1 MARKH
6 YKNEGIMKFLTV
18 IGGLVA
24 LASQIIIIANKV
36 ADLDVYFPRYVG
48 FGTLVYAIIGIFVS
62 IITIYTAIKPNNP
75 FPFHWLFLF
84 VLGILLVIFAGGII
98 ACVLLII
105 AALIGLIEVL

>member
-24 LASQIIIIANKV
+24 LASQIIIIA
-36 ADLDVYFPRYVG
+36 DLDVYFPRYVG
-48 FGTLVYAIIGIFVS
+48 FNTIVYAIIGIVIS
-62 IITIYTAIKPNNP
+62 IITIYTAIKPDNP

-105 AALIGLIEVL
+105 AALIGLIEDL

>member
-1 MARKH
+1 MAKK

-18 IGGLVA
+18 VGGLVA
-24 LASQIIIIANKV
+24 LASQIFTIAGIQWII
-36 ADLDVYFPRYVG
+36 PHYVG
-48 FGTLVYAIIGIFVS
+48 FYDLVYAIIGIVIS
-62 IITIYTAIKPNNP
+62 VITIYTAINPNNP

>member
-18 IGGLVA
+18 IGGLFA
-24 LASQIIIIANKV
+24 LASQIFVIAG
-36 ADLDVYFPRYVG
+36 LDWFIPFEVG
-48 FGTLVYAIIGIFVS
+48 LRSLVYAIIGIVIS
-62 IITIYTAIKPNNP
+62 VITIYTAIKPDNP

>member
-1 MARKH
+1 MTKK

-24 LASQIIIIANKV
+24 LASQIFTIAGIPWI
-36 ADLDVYFPRYVG
+36 LPHWVG
-48 FGTLVYAIIGIFVS
+48 FYELVYAIIGIIISV
-62 IITIYTAIKPNNP
+62 ITIYTAIKPDSP
-75 FPFHWLFLF
+75 FPFHWLVLF
-84 VLGILLVIFAGGII
+84 IFGILFVIFAGGII

>member
-6 YKNEGIMKFLTV
+6 YKNEGIMKLLTV

-24 LASQIIIIANKV
+24 LASQIFAIAGF
-36 ADLDVYFPRYVG
+36 DWPLGRYVG
-48 FGTLVYAIIGIFVS
+48 IYEVVYLIIGIVVS
-62 IITIYTAIKPNNP
+62 VITIYTAINPDNP

-84 VLGILLVIFAGGII
+84 VLGILLIIFGGGIV

>member
-24 LASQIIIIANKV
+24 LASQIFIIAE
-36 ADLDVYFPRYVG
+36 LQWFIPRFVG
-48 FGTLVYAIIGIFVS
+48 LNTLVYAIIGIFIS
-62 IITIYTAIKPNNP
+62 IITIYTAIKPDKP

-105 AALIGLIEVL
+105 AALIGLIEEL

>member
-1 MARKH
+1 MAKTH

-24 LASQIIIIANKV
+24 LARQLFTIFRLPWPIPYI
-36 ADLDVYFPRYVG
+36 VG
-48 FGTLVYAIIGIFVS
+48 LHGIVYAIIGIVIS
-62 IITIYTAIKPNNP
+62 VITIYTAIEPDNP

-84 VLGILLVIFAGGII
+84 VLGILLVIFVGGIL

>member
-1 MARKH
+1 MTRH

-24 LASQIIIIANKV
+24 LASQIFTIFGFPWP
-36 ADLDVYFPRYVG
+36 LGHYFGLYG
-48 FGTLVYAIIGIFVS
+48 IVYAIIGIFISV
-62 IITIYTAIKPNNP
+62 ITIYTAINPDDP

-84 VLGILLVIFAGGII
+84 VLGILIIIFAGGII

-105 AALIGLIEVL
+105 AALIGLIEEL

>member
-24 LASQIIIIANKV
+24 LASQIIIIA
-36 ADLDVYFPRYVG
+36 DLDVYFPRYVG
-48 FGTLVYAIIGIFVS
+48 FNTLVYAIIGIVIS
-62 IITIYTAIKPNNP
+62 IITIYTAIKPDNP

>member
-24 LASQIIIIANKV
+24 LASQIFALVKYSWP
-36 ADLDVYFPRYVG
+36 LGRYVG
-48 FGTLVYAIIGIFVS
+48 FYTPVYAIIGIFISV
-62 IITIYTAIKPNNP
+62 ITIYTAIKPDNP

-84 VLGILLVIFAGGII
+84 VLGILLVIFAGGIV

>member
-1 MARKH
+1 MTKK

-24 LASQIIIIANKV
+24 LASQIFALLNY
-36 ADLDVYFPRYVG
+36 AWPLGRYVG
-48 FGTLVYAIIGIFVS
+48 FYDPVYAIIGIIISV
-62 IITIYTAIKPNNP
+62 ITIYTAIKPDSP

-84 VLGILLVIFAGGII
+84 VLGILLVVFAGGIV
-98 ACVLLII
+98 ACALLII

>member
-1 MARKH
+1 VTKK
-6 YKNEGIMKFLTV
+6 YKNENLMKFLTV

-24 LASQIIIIANKV
+24 LASQIFTIAGIPWII
-36 ADLDVYFPRYVG
+36 PHYVG
-48 FGTLVYAIIGIFVS
+48 FYDIIYAIIGIVFSV
-62 IITIYTAIKPNNP
+62 ITIYTAIKPNNP

-105 AALIGLIEVL
+105 AALIGLIEEL

>member
-24 LASQIIIIANKV
+24 LASQIIIIA
-36 ADLDVYFPRYVG
+36 DLDVYFPRYVG
-48 FGTLVYAIIGIFVS
+48 FGTLVYAIIGIVIS
-62 IITIYTAIKPNNP
+62 IITIYTAIKPDNP

-105 AALIGLIEVL
+105 AALIGLIEDL

>member
-1 MARKH
+1 MVKKH

-24 LASQIIIIANKV
+24 LASQIFALLKYSWPLGRHLGFYEPVYII
-36 ADLDVYFPRYVG
+36 VG
-48 FGTLVYAIIGIFVS
+48 FVIS
-62 IITIYTAIKPNNP
+62 IITIYTAIKPDNP

-84 VLGILLVIFAGGII
+84 VLGILLIIFAGGIV

>member
-24 LASQIIIIANKV
+24 LASQIFAIAKFSWP
-36 ADLDVYFPRYVG
+36 LGRYVG
-48 FGTLVYAIIGIFVS
+48 FYAIPYLIIGIVIS
-62 IITIYTAIKPNNP
+62 VITIYTAIKPDNP

-84 VLGILLVIFAGGII
+84 VLGILLIIFGGGIV

>member
-1 MARKH
+1 MAKK

-24 LASQIIIIANKV
+24 LASQIFF
-36 ADLDVYFPRYVG
+36 LLGYPWPLGRYVG
-48 FGTLVYAIIGIFVS
+48 FYETVYVIIGLFISV
-62 IITIYTAIKPNNP
+62 ITIYTAIKPDTP

-84 VLGILLVIFAGGII
+84 VLGILLIVFAGGII
-98 ACVLLII
+98 ACALLII

>member
-1 MARKH
+1 MVKK

-24 LASQIIIIANKV
+24 LASQIFALLNYSWP
-36 ADLDVYFPRYVG
+36 LGRYVG
-48 FGTLVYAIIGIFVS
+48 FYDPVYAIIGIIISV
-62 IITIYTAIKPNNP
+62 ITIYTAINPDNP

-84 VLGILLVIFAGGII
+84 VLGILLVVFAGGIV
-98 ACVLLII
+98 ACALLII

>member
-24 LASQIIIIANKV
+24 LASQIFIIAGITW
-36 ADLDVYFPRYVG
+36 FIPRFVG
-48 FGTLVYAIIGIFVS
+48 FTELVYAIIGIFIS
-62 IITIYTAIKPNNP
+62 IITIYTAINPDEP

-84 VLGILLVIFAGGII
+84 VLGILLVIFGGGII

>member
-24 LASQIIIIANKV
+24 LASQIFAIAGFDWPLGRHV
-36 ADLDVYFPRYVG
+36 GIYEVVY
-48 FGTLVYAIIGIFVS
+48 LIIGIVVS
-62 IITIYTAIKPNNP
+62 VITIYTAVNPDNP

-84 VLGILLVIFAGGII
+84 VLGILLIIFGGGIV

>member
-24 LASQIIIIANKV
+24 LASQIIIIA
-36 ADLDVYFPRYVG
+36 DLDVYFPRYVG
-48 FGTLVYAIIGIFVS
+48 FNTIVYAIIGIVIS
-62 IITIYTAIKPNNP
+62 IITIYTAIKPDNP

>member
-1 MARKH
+1 MISSMAKK
-6 YKNEGIMKFLTV
+6 YKNEGLMKFLTV

-24 LASQIIIIANKV
+24 LASQIFVLFKYNWP
-36 ADLDVYFPRYVG
+36 LGRFVG
-48 FGTLVYAIIGIFVS
+48 FYDPVYAIIGIVIS
-62 IITIYTAIKPNNP
+62 VITIYTAIQPNNP

-84 VLGILLVIFAGGII
+84 VLGILLVIFSGGIV

>member
-1 MARKH
+1 MTKH

-24 LASQIIIIANKV
+24 LASQIFAIFSLQWI
-36 ADLDVYFPRYVG
+36 LGRYVG
-48 FGTLVYAIIGIFVS
+48 YYEPVYAIIGIVIS
-62 IITIYTAIKPNNP
+62 IITIYTAIKPDNP

-105 AALIGLIEVL
+105 AALIGLIEAL

>member
-1 MARKH
+1 MTKK

-24 LASQIIIIANKV
+24 LASQIFALLNYNWP
-36 ADLDVYFPRYVG
+36 LGRFVG
-48 FGTLVYAIIGIFVS
+48 FYDPVYAIIGLFISV
-62 IITIYTAIKPNNP
+62 ITIYTAIKPDSP

-84 VLGILLVIFAGGII
+84 VLGILLIVFAGGVI
-98 ACVLLII
+98 ACALLII